1 MSRKLAMLWTSSVFI
16 LSILSILSPAQS
28 LGTQTLSGTLVV
40 AVPVSQGLVGCAD
53 KRLYNEQTGK
63 ADDNFVKIRKVNS
76 NAFFVATHTVGFLD
90 KTTGKLEFDVFKI
103 TDDYV
108 ARHAFV
114 TGPQFWNGLRNE
126 LRSKLLAYLAKEKF
140 KDWPETDAANN
151 RLLFNLVFFAT
162 GGNITR
168 SYTLRVFYEKQQ
180 TPVIDVPNV
189 ISEVVRTPKLIGKG
203 KEVIDYLAR
212 NPSVA
217 ADPSI
222 LRFDQGRFDIAKT
235 TVNNAVDFAGKLFS
249 LANTAI
255 PQARVSATYDCAL
268 LGYQNG
274 FQWIN
279 HSDAQTAAIIL
290 PMWKRSILF

>member
-1 MSRKLAMLWTSSVFI
+1 MSRKLAVLWTSFVFSLSV
-16 LSILSILSPAQS
+16 LSILSPAQS
-28 LGTQTLSGTLVV
+28 PGTQTLSGTLVV
-40 AVPVSQGLVGCAD
+40 AVPVSEGLVGCAD

-63 ADDNFVKIRKVNS
+63 ADDDFVKIRKVNN

-90 KTTGKLEFDVFKI
+90 RSTGKLEFDVFDI
-103 TDDYV
+103 TDKYV
-108 ARHAFV
+108 AQHPFV
-114 TGPQFWNGLRNE
+114 AGPQYWNGLRNE
-126 LRSKLLAYLAKEKF
+126 LRKQLLVYLQKRKF
-140 KDWPETDAANN
+140 KDWPETDSANN

-162 GGNITR
+162 SGNTTR

-180 TPVIDVPNV
+180 TPDIDVPNV

-212 NPSVA
+212 NPGVA

-235 TVNNAVDFAGKLFS
+235 SATDAVEFAKKLFS
-249 LANTAI
+249 LTNANI
-255 PQARVSATYDCAL
+255 PQARVSATFDCAL

-274 FQWIN
+274 FQWIGR
-279 HSDAQTAAIIL
+279 SETPRAAVL
-290 PMWKRSILF
+290 PVSKRFILF